1 MTGSQKTSH
10 DDPAQPDQILFQ
22 RFSEDHAARDQA
34 ILQRYIEDLQLKGLS
49 QKTIDMYTRAVRQ
62 LTKHYRR
69 SPDLISD
76 EDLRQYFLYNN
87 NVRKWSRVASTIS
100 LCGIKYFYTLTLKR
114 DWTSLK
120 FIRPKKEKKL
130 PAVLSRKEVKTI
142 LDLVEFP
149 HHRACL
155 KVIYSLGLRIGEGT
169 GLKVPDIDS
178 QRMFVHIHMAKG
190 NKDRYIPLP
199 KRTLEILRAF
209 YRMHR
214 NPVWIFPA
222 PGRGAHNLMPTA
234 DYPIP
239 ISSIQIAFRDAV
251 KAAGI
256 HKKVSVRHLRHSY
269 ATHLLEAGVNPRYV
283 QQYLGHSDPKT
294 TMVYTQLIKQ
304 DLAEPTRILNEVMRN
319 L

>member
-1 MTGSQKTSH
+1 MTASNKTS
-10 DDPAQPDQILFQ
+10 PKNPDSQN
-22 RFSEDHAARDQA
+22 QA
-34 ILQRYIEDLQLKGLS
+34 ILKRYAEDLQLKGLS

-62 LTKHYRR
+62 LTNHYHK
-69 SPDLISD
+69 SPEKISD
-76 EDLRQYFLYNN
+76 EELRQYFLYNKK
-87 NVRKWSRVASTIS
+87 VRKWSRVASTIS

-120 FIRPKKEKKL
+120 FIRPEKEKKL
-130 PAVLSRKEVKTI
+130 PAILSREEVKAI
-142 LDLVEFP
+142 LDRVEFP

-169 GLKVPDIDS
+169 GLKVSDIDS
-178 QRMFVHIHMAKG
+178 KRMFVHIRMAKG

-199 KRTLEILRAF
+199 QRTLDILRAF
-209 YRMHR
+209 YKMHR

-239 ISSIQIAFRDAV
+239 ISSIQIAFRDAM

-269 ATHLLEAGVNPRYV
+269 ATHLLEAGVNLRYV
-283 QQYLGHSDPKT
+283 QQYLGHNDPKT
-294 TMVYTQLIKQ
+294 TMVYTRLIKQ
-304 DLAEPTRILNEVMRN
+304 DLAEPTRILNEVMRI

>member
-1 MTGSQKTSH
+1 MTGLKKQLTA
-10 DDPAQPDQILFQ
+10 DPAL
-22 RFSEDHAARDQA
+22 RNQA
-34 ILQRYIEDLQLKGLS
+34 ILKRFSEDLQLKGLS

-62 LTKHYRR
+62 LTNHYHK
-69 SPDLISD
+69 SPEQISN
-76 EDLRQYFLYNN
+76 EKLRQYFLYNK

-114 DWTSLK
+114 EWTSLK
-120 FIRPKKEKKL
+120 FIRPEKEKKL
-130 PAVLSRKEVKTI
+130 PAILSRDEVKAI
-142 LDLVEFP
+142 LDRVEFP

-169 GLKVPDIDS
+169 GLKVSDIDS
-178 QRMFVHIHMAKG
+178 KRMFVHIHMAKG

-199 KRTLEILRAF
+199 QRTLEILRAF
-209 YRMHR
+209 YKLHR

-239 ISSIQIAFRDAV
+239 ISSIQIAFRDAM

-269 ATHLLEAGVNPRYV
+269 ATHLLEAGVNLRYV

-294 TMVYTQLIKQ
+294 TMVYTRLIKQ
-304 DLAEPTRILNEVMRN
+304 DLAEPTRILNEVMRI

>member
-1 MTGSQKTSH
+1 MTASNKKS
-10 DDPAQPDQILFQ
+10 PKNPD
-22 RFSEDHAARDQA
+22 SRDQA
-34 ILQRYIEDLQLKGLS
+34 ILKRYAEDLQLRGMS
-49 QKTIDMYTRAVRQ
+49 QSTIDLYVRAVRQ

-69 SPDLISD
+69 SPELISD
-76 EDLRQYFLYNN
+76 EELRQYFLYNKN
-87 NVRKWSRVASTIS
+87 ERQWSRVASTIS
-100 LCGIKYFYTLTLKR
+100 LCGIKLFFTITLKR

-120 FIRPKKEKKL
+120 FVRPEKENKL
-130 PAVLSRKEVKTI
+130 PVILSRQEVKNI
-142 LDLVEFP
+142 LDRVEFK

-155 KVIYSLGLRIGEGT
+155 KVIYSLGLRLQEGT
-169 GLKVPDIDS
+169 TLQVKDIDS
-178 QRMFVHIHMAKG
+178 QRMFVHIRRGKG

-199 KRTLEILRAF
+199 QRTLEILRAF
-209 YRMHR
+209 YKMHR

-239 ISSIQIAFRDAV
+239 ISSIQIAFRDAM
-251 KAAGI
+251 KATGI

-269 ATHLLEAGVNPRYV
+269 ATHLLEAGVNLRYV
-283 QQYLGHSDPKT
+283 QQYLGHNDPNT
-294 TMVYTQLIKQ
+294 TMVYTRLIKQ

>member
-1 MTGSQKTSH
+1 MTKLNPTSQI
-10 DDPAQPDQILFQ
+10 DPA
-22 RFSEDHAARDQA
+22 SRDQA
-34 ILQRYIEDLQLKGLS
+34 VVRRLIDDLQLRGMADR
-49 QKTIDMYTRAVRQ
+49 TIDMYVRAVLQ
-62 LTKHYRR
+62 LARHYQKP
-69 SPDLISD
+69 PDSIS
-76 EDLRQYFLYNN
+76 EEELRQYFLHNKN
-87 NVRKWSRVASTIS
+87 IRKWSRTASTIS
-100 LCGIKYFYTLTLKR
+100 LCGIKFFFTHTLKR
-114 DWTSLK
+114 EWTTLK
-120 FIRPKKEKKL
+120 FVRPEKEKSL
-130 PAVLSRKEVKTI
+130 PVILARQEVKNI
-142 LDLVEFP
+142 LDRVEFK

-155 KVIYSLGLRIGEGT
+155 KVIYSLGLRIQEGT
-169 GLKVPDIDS
+169 HLQVPDIDS
-178 QRMFVHIHMAKG
+178 KRMFVHIRRGKG

-199 KRTLEILRAF
+199 QRTLEILRAF

-239 ISSIQIAFRDAV
+239 ISSIQIAFKDAMKV
-251 KAAGI
+251 VGI
-256 HKKVSVRHLRHSY
+256 HKKVSVRHLRHSF

>member
-1 MTGSQKTSH
+1 MTKLNTTSQM
-10 DDPAQPDQILFQ
+10 DPA
-22 RFSEDHAARDQA
+22 SRDQA
-34 ILQRYIEDLQLKGLS
+34 VVRRLIDDLQLRGMADR
-49 QKTIDMYTRAVRQ
+49 TIDMYVRAVLQ
-62 LTKHYRR
+62 LARHYQK
-69 SPDLISD
+69 SPDSVS
-76 EDLRQYFLYNN
+76 EEELRQYFLHNKN
-87 NVRKWSRVASTIS
+87 IRKWSRTASTIS
-100 LCGIKYFYTLTLKR
+100 LCGIKFFFTHTLKR
-114 DWTSLK
+114 EWTTLK
-120 FIRPKKEKKL
+120 FVRPEKEKRL
-130 PAVLSRKEVKTI
+130 PVILARQEVKNI
-142 LDLVEFP
+142 LDHVEFK

-155 KVIYSLGLRIGEGT
+155 KVIYSLGLRILEGT
-169 GLKVPDIDS
+169 HLQVPDIDS
-178 QRMFVHIHMAKG
+178 KRMFVHIRRGKG

-239 ISSIQIAFRDAV
+239 ISSIQIAFKDAL
-251 KAAGI
+251 KAVGI

-304 DLAEPTRILNEVMRN
+304 DLAEPTRILNEVMKN